1 LAPMVHTIPPK
12 ENKVNTSSAEVP
24 MAQTLVAQQGSKTPD
39 DNLVDNDLDFLNFD
53 AVEFDIVCLMS

>member
-1 LAPMVHTIPPK
+1 MVHTIPPK
-12 ENKVNTSSAEVP
+12 EDKVNTSSAEVP

-39 DNLVDNDLDFLNFD
+39 DNLADNDLDLLNFD